1 MDGLR
6 VGELLLFEGFRFDR
20 CAGGLFPLDQAGNAT
35 PVALGSRALDL
46 LALLVRR
53 KGELVSKDEIMA
65 VVWPGK
71 VVEEANLNVQ
81 ISKLRHILDDNRA
94 QGSCIQ
100 TVTGYGYRFTAD
112 VTPVDPA
119 ALPETFPPSEF
130 ADGGTTEAR
139 EEPCRSADQAPKQV
153 TERSPPPPIRW
164 LRRFRG
170 VLASVIGALGLT
182 ALVIAVLNLHSPR
195 SREGPSDRRL

>member
-1 MDGLR
+1 MDELGSAD
-6 VGELLLFEGFRFDR
+6 LLLFGGFRFDR
-20 CAGGLFPLDQAGNAT
+20 CAGGLFRLDQAGNAT

-46 LALLVRR
+46 LAFLVRR

-81 ISKLRHILDDNRA
+81 ISKLRHILDHNRA

-112 VTPVDPA
+112 VTPIIPRLCPRPYRFWK
-119 ALPETFPPSEF
+119 LPVAELPRRRKRRAGRPT
-130 ADGGTTEAR
+130 
-139 EEPCRSADQAPKQV
+139 K
-153 TERSPPPPIRW
+153 
-164 LRRFRG
+164 LR
-170 VLASVIGALGLT
+170 T
-182 ALVIAVLNLHSPR
+182 K
-195 SREGPSDRRL
+195 

>member
-1 MDGLR
+1 MGGLGA
-6 VGELLLFEGFRFDR
+6 GELLLFEGFRFDR
-20 CAGGLFPLDQAGNAT
+20 CAGGLFRLDRTGIAT

-81 ISKLRHILDDNRA
+81 ISKLRHILDHNRA

-119 ALPETFPPSEF
+119 ALQETVPPSEY
-130 ADGGTTEAR
+130 AAGGITEKSA
-139 EEPCRSADQAPKQV
+139 EPCGSRAVEPAANKLDATTTVPKIQM
-153 TERSPPPPIRW
+153 P
-164 LRRFRG
+164 RRFWRG
-170 VLASVIGALGLT
+170 AMASAHRHHRPRRPRDRHLELAFA
-182 ALVIAVLNLHSPR
+182 
-195 SREGPSDRRL
+195 

>member
-1 MDGLR
+1 MGGLGA
-6 VGELLLFEGFRFDR
+6 GELLLLEGFRFDR
-20 CAGGLFPLDQAGNAT
+20 CAGGLFRLDRTGIAT

-81 ISKLRHILDDNRA
+81 ISKLRHILDHNRA

-119 ALPETFPPSEF
+119 ALQETVPPSEY
-130 ADGGTTEAR
+130 AAGGITAKSA
-139 EEPCRSADQAPKQV
+139 EPCGSRAVEPAANKLDATQTVPKIQM
-153 TERSPPPPIRW
+153 P
-164 LRRFRG
+164 RRFWRG
-170 VLASVIGALGLT
+170 AMASAHRHHRPRRPRDRHLELAFA
-182 ALVIAVLNLHSPR
+182 
-195 SREGPSDRRL
+195 